1 MINDFFDLLVQKISR
16 PNKSEANSLL
26 DYLSSLGFSII
37 RERNYLDTLDNQKE
51 IDLFLKSLREDYNNV
66 IVYSTYLIELNN
78 VPSYYMP
85 QEKLK
90 LYFTISKKFL
100 DSVDLTDYKNSKGK
114 SFTDDGF
121 KIIYNTIKSEILLN
135 FKSDLLDIVNEDPQ
149 KIKLITPYIEK
160 ELKELFS
167 STYVSNLTAL
177 NKLQE
182 LIKTR
187 DLLDLEV
194 LVNLYMCNSP
204 EEIKPGLKTALERCN
219 KKYLEELNNIESE
232 IERDIKIKNNQE
244 ELAHIAYIIRC
255 LLREKQEK
263 ISSIVLS
270 ALLLAG
276 SCYIVPKIATHYSR
290 EYMVNESIYTI
301 DEEQNSKLVSETSHY
316 AKMRA
321 DSKVTLMVYDG
332 VINPDGTRNY
342 KEYNVT
348 KMYEDINSLIR
359 EELKTRD
366 IIDLGEY
373 KEVKVLTRN
382 VEDTRID
389 ENTKITL
396 AIMGYLLAF
405 LLPGGKLI
413 YNTSQYF
420 SYNEGIKYQIRRQE
434 TSISLIERTVDEF
447 LEKLSKT
454 KELEDKFY
462 EILEN
467 LDLPVDKENYM
478 KLIENLNER
487 RENISSK
494 LMAQKELARIYR
506 KSELK

>member
-1 MINDFFDLLVQKISR
+1 MFNDFMDLLVQKISR
-16 PNKSEANSLL
+16 PNKNEANDLL
-26 DYLSSLGFSII
+26 DYISSLGFDMI
-37 RERNYLDTLDNQKE
+37 RERKELNTLDTQKE
-51 IDLFLKSLREDYNNV
+51 IDSFLKSLREEYNNV
-66 IVYSTYLIELNN
+66 FVYNTYLRELNN
-78 VPSYYMP
+78 VPSYYSLE
-85 QEKLK
+85 EKLQF
-90 LYFTISKKFL
+90 YIPSSRAFL
-100 DSVDLTDYKNSKGK
+100 DSVDLTDYENSKGK

-121 KIIYNTIKSEILLN
+121 KIIYNTIKSEILLTL
-135 FKSDLLDIVNEDPQ
+135 KSDLLDIVNKDPQ
-149 KIKLITPYIEK
+149 KIKLITPYVDK
-160 ELKELFS
+160 EIKEIFR
-167 STYVSNLTAL
+167 STYISNLTAL

-194 LVNLYMCNSP
+194 LVNLYICTNP
-204 EEIKPGLKTALERCN
+204 EEIKPGLKTALERYN
-219 KKYLEELNNIESE
+219 DKYLEELNNIESE
-232 IERDIKIKNNQE
+232 IASDIKIKNNRE
-244 ELAHIAYIIRC
+244 ELSHIAYIIRC

-276 SCYIVPKIATHYSR
+276 SCYIVPKNATHYSR

-301 DEEQNSKLVSETSHY
+301 DEEQSSKLVSESSQY

-321 DSKVTLMVYDG
+321 DSKVTLKVYDG
-332 VINPDGTRNY
+332 VINADGTRNY

-348 KMYEDINSLIR
+348 KTYEDINSLIR
-359 EELKTRD
+359 EELKTRN

-382 VEDTRID
+382 VEDTKID
-389 ENTKITL
+389 ETAKLSLT
-396 AIMGYLLAF
+396 IMGYLLAF
-405 LLPGGKLI
+405 LLPGSKLV
-413 YNTSQYF
+413 YDTSQYF
-420 SYNEGIKYQIRRQE
+420 SYNEGIKYHHRRQE
-434 TSISLIERTVDEF
+434 STISLIERTVDEF

-454 KELEDKFY
+454 KELEDKFL
-462 EILEN
+462 EILNN

-494 LMAQKELARIYR
+494 LVAEKELARIYR
-506 KSELK
+506 KSE